1 MVEAPPH
8 PATLKTYPKKY
19 KAIQMKNIVFS
30 VLGSKKDYSGGR
42 GRKRWYRWRP
52 NLSILMHHEFPVHEL
67 ILVHHEEEQALADFI
82 IADMSELAPQTQITT
97 YSVDYENPWH
107 FGQVYAQLRDITQLH
122 PFDPEQ
128 YNYYTHINTGTHVV
142 RICLFLL
149 AEANY
154 LPGKLLQTSPSP
166 LGPDGTYRIIDLDLS
181 QYDEIA
187 SRYAQDAE
195 IGENHLK
202 GGIETRSSAFNQMI
216 KQIEQVCIR
225 STAPMLLTG
234 PTGAGKSR
242 LAQRIY
248 QLKKQRGQISGRLVE
263 VNCATLR
270 GDNAMSAL
278 FGHVKGAF
286 TGAQNA
292 RKGLLREADGGL
304 LFLDEIGELGLDEQA
319 MLLRAIEDKVFIPL
333 GADQPLSSDFQL
345 IAGTNRN
352 LQQRVSEGQFRE
364 DLLARINLWAY
375 EMPSLKARI
384 EDLDPNIDYEL
395 RHFTRLMGHKVSF
408 NQGARRHY
416 LEFAHSAQASWR
428 ANFRD
433 LNSSIT
439 RMATLATGGRITEAI
454 VAGEIQRLQQDWGGY
469 ATDGPQQSVQQL
481 LQTVLTPEQLTD
493 IDRFDQAQLAE
504 VIQVCR
510 NSKTMAEAGRTLFNV
525 SRTRRSSNNDS
536 HRLRT
541 YLQKFGLV
549 FAELTER

>member
-1 MVEAPPH
+1 
-8 PATLKTYPKKY
+8 
-19 KAIQMKNIVFS
+19 MKNIVFS
-30 VLGSKKDYSGGR
+30 VLGSQKDFAGGK
-42 GRKRWYRWRP
+42 GKKRWFRWRP

-67 ILVHHEEEQALADFI
+67 ILVHHEEEQELADFVV
-82 IADMSELAPQTQITT
+82 ADMSEMTPQTHITT
-97 YSVDYENPWH
+97 YCVDYADAWD
-107 FGQVYAQLRDITQLH
+107 FGQVYAQLRDIAQLH
-122 PFDPEQ
+122 SFDPEK

-149 AEANY
+149 VEANY

-166 LGPDGTYRIIDLDLS
+166 LGPDGTYQIIDLDLS

-195 IGENHLK
+195 IGENYLK
-202 GGIETRSSAFNQMI
+202 GGIETRSAAFNQTI
-216 KQIEQVCIR
+216 SQVEQVSIR

-242 LAQRIY
+242 LARRIY
-248 QLKKQRGQISGRLVE
+248 QLKQQRGQINGELVE

-286 TGAQNA
+286 TGGQTA
-292 RKGLLREADGGL
+292 RKGLLREANGGL

-333 GADQPLSSDFQL
+333 GADQPVSSDFQL

-352 LQQRVSEGQFRE
+352 LQQRVIEGEFRE
-364 DLLARINLWAY
+364 DLLARINMWTY
-375 EMPSLKARI
+375 EMPSLKERI

-395 RHFTRLMGHKVSF
+395 QRFTRLMQYKVSF
-408 NQGARRHY
+408 NKGARQRY
-416 LEFAHSAQASWR
+416 LEFAYSPEASWR
-428 ANFRD
+428 ANLRD
-433 LNSSIT
+433 LNSSMT
-439 RMATLATGGRITEAI
+439 RMATLATGGRITESI
-454 VAGEIQRLQQDWGGY
+454 VAAEIQRLQYDWSGY
-469 ATDGPQQSVQQL
+469 LAHNDKQPARQL
-481 LQTVLTPEQLTD
+481 LQEVLSPEQLAE

-510 NSKTMAEAGRTLFNV
+510 DSKTMAEAGRTLVNV
-525 SRTRRSSNNDS
+525 SRTKRSSSNDS

-549 FAELTER
+549 FADL

>member
-1 MVEAPPH
+1 
-8 PATLKTYPKKY
+8 
-19 KAIQMKNIVFS
+19 MKNIVFS
-30 VLGSKKDYSGGR
+30 VLGSRKDLSGGR
-42 GRKRWYRWRP
+42 GKKRWYRWRP

-67 ILVHHEEEQALADFI
+67 ILIHHEEEQELADFV
-82 IADMSELAPQTQITT
+82 IADMSELSPQTNITT
-97 YSVDYENPWH
+97 YCVDYENAWD

-122 PFDPEQ
+122 TFDPEK

-187 SRYAQDAE
+187 SRYEQDAE
-195 IGENHLK
+195 IGVTYLK
-202 GGIETRSSAFNQMI
+202 GGIETRNAAFNQMI
-216 KQIEQVCIR
+216 TQLEQVSIR
-225 STAPMLLTG
+225 STAPILLTG

-242 LAQRIY
+242 LARRIY
-248 QLKKQRGQISGRLVE
+248 QLKKQRAQLTGELVE

-278 FGHVKGAF
+278 FGHVKGSF
-286 TGAQNA
+286 TGAQTA

-319 MLLRAIEDKVFIPL
+319 MLLRAIEDKVFIPF
-333 GADQPLSSDFQL
+333 GADQSVSSNFQL

-352 LQQRVSEGQFRE
+352 LHQRVLEGEFRE
-364 DLLARINLWAY
+364 DLLARINLWTY

-395 RHFTRLMGHKVSF
+395 QHFTKLMEYKVSF
-408 NQGARRHY
+408 NKGARQHY
-416 LEFAHSAQASWR
+416 LDFARSPEASWR

-433 LNSSIT
+433 LNSSMT
-439 RMATLATGGRITEAI
+439 RMATLATGGRITEDI
-454 VAGEIQRLQQDWGGY
+454 VAGEIQRLHYDWSAY
-469 ATDGPQQSVQQL
+469 AETQSDQHAHNL
-481 LQTVLTPEQLTD
+481 LQEALAPEQLAE
-493 IDRFDQAQLAE
+493 IDRFDQAQLVE
-504 VIQVCR
+504 VLQVCR
-510 NSKTMAEAGRTLFNV
+510 SSKTMAEAGRTLFNV
-525 SRTRRSSNNDS
+525 SRTKRSSNNDS

-549 FAELTER
+549 FADL